1 MTRYEVRFYDAVNRV
16 KVAVELDATS
26 HEGADFAARL
36 YLRSDLVEQLATS
49 GLVMGVVRELR

>member
-1 MTRYEVRFYDAVNRV
+1 MSRFEVRFYDAVNRV
-16 KVAVELDATS
+16 KVAVELDSTS
-26 HEGADFAARL
+26 HEAADFAARL